1 MLLHEDFTEAGGV
14 GGEGRGMVVAG
25 GGGYPILHFS
35 AGEGSMKHWRLA
47 NGNIFTINSI
57 FFVLFS
63 LFIAL
68 IIIRPVIR
76 LLQ

>member
-1 MLLHEDFTEAGGV
+1 MLLDEDFTEAGGV
-14 GGEGRGMVVAG
+14 RGEGEGWGVG
-25 GGGYPILHFS
+25 GHPILRFS
-35 AGEGSMKHWRLA
+35 AGEGSMKHCRLA

-68 IIIRPVIR
+68 IIIRPVIK

>member
-1 MLLHEDFTEAGGV
+1 MLLDEDFTEAGGWR
-14 GGEGRGMVVAG
+14 GGCEGLGVG
-25 GGGYPILHFS
+25 GGGDLILHFR

-47 NGNIFTINSI
+47 NGNRFTINSI

-63 LFIAL
+63 LFIAH
-68 IIIRPVIR
+68 IIIRPAIR